1 MAAAKYAYGTFN
13 FKLEINGLTLG
24 HFQNVTGLGHEIEVL
39 THQEGG
45 VNDRQH
51 KLPGQGSFPNVTL
64 KLGYV
69 ASELAEDWHFNFA
82 INPKSVGRKDGSIVM
97 LDDAGEELMRW
108 NFVRAWPVKWDG
120 PEFNSGADNLAV
132 ETLEIAHEGLNRDGA
147 RRPAAAAGVSIGAS
161 ASFGASIGGS
171 ASFGAGASLGA
182 SASVQASFNASAGA
196 SFSAEAGFSAG
207 AQAGAQVGAQAKAQ
221 AQNAAAQVKAQAQ
234 QAAASAKAQA
244 QNAAANAKAQA
255 GANAKVE
262 AGFSAKVGG

>member
-24 HFQNVTGLGHEIEVL
+24 HFQSVSGLSHEIEVL

-82 INPKSVGRKDGSIVM
+82 VNPKTVGRKDGSIVM
-97 LDDAGEELMRW
+97 LNDAAEEIVRW
-108 NFVRAWPVKWDG
+108 NFVRAWPVKWEG

-132 ETLEIAHEGLNRDGA
+132 ETSRSPMRA
-147 RRPAAAAGVSIGAS
+147 
-161 ASFGASIGGS
+161 
-171 ASFGAGASLGA
+171 
-182 SASVQASFNASAGA
+182 
-196 SFSAEAGFSAG
+196 
-207 AQAGAQVGAQAKAQ
+207 
-221 AQNAAAQVKAQAQ
+221 
-234 QAAASAKAQA
+234 
-244 QNAAANAKAQA
+244 
-255 GANAKVE
+255 
-262 AGFSAKVGG
+262 